1 MSFEFNSI
9 CHVILKYRLIK
20 LTSIHTINVYVR
32 KVREKILQNS
42 IRILKMRVKILRQNF
57 LFSFTRLV
65 KYYNKCLLEIIE
77 W

>member
-9 CHVILKYRLIK
+9 CHVILKHKLIQ
-20 LTSIHTINVYVR
+20 LTSIHMINVYVR

-42 IRILKMRVKILRQNF
+42 IRILKIKVKIVRQIF

-65 KYYNKCLLEIIE
+65 KSP
-77 W
+77 WSSR